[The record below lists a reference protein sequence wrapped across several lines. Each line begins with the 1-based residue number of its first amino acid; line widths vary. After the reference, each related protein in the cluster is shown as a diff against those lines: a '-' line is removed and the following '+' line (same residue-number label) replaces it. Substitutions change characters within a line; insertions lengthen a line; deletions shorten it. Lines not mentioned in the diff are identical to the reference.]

1 MMMGEPLA
9 HQNRAIVTVFQSF
22 RREALLNFF
31 EGSLIHKGVMQRHS
45 YLIFAHKISKTTIL
59 QSGV

>member
-9 HQNRAIVTVFQSF
+9 QQNRAIVTVFQSF

-31 EGSLIHKGVMQRHS
+31 ECTLIHNGVMQRHS
-45 YLIFAHKISKTTIL
+45 HPIFAHKISKATIL